1 MEEKGKKKKEEKEP
15 LSVTIVFLPRYLKRL
30 DKFKAKVLQL
40 SKATEGGGGG
50 RENVWQLGKLEKN
63 PLFKDLFFG

>member
-1 MEEKGKKKKEEKEP
+1 MEEKGKKKEEKEP

-40 SKATEGGGGG
+40 SKANERGGE
-50 RENVWQLGKLEKN
+50 RERVAIRKT
-63 PLFKDLFFG
+63 